1 GLSTRASQA
10 ANGDAVLAG
19 QSVSATAPTRISNT
33 VSLTPDST
41 ADGLQG
47 YATGANNSGLFGRNN
62 STDGIGVSGAAPSGT
77 GVFGE
82 SSNGF
87 GVGGKSDAK
96 YGVYGKSNS
105 AEGVYAESTS
115 STAARGVST
124 SGVGGSFAGGLS
136 AIRLVPAASGTGAPT
151 AGAHLQGELYVDSAG
166 TLFYCTTAGT
176 PGTWQQVA
184 LGSGGGGGM
193 TNPMTTQN
201 DLIIGGTSGAP
212 ARLAKGSNGQILTV
226 NGSGNVAW
234 ATPSGGGSGDS
245 FMAPLTAPPS
255 SGWSWL
261 NQGSST
267 TSRVNSAEVIEAPAA
282 TSHQI
287 RERYR
292 SLASGTYTLTTL
304 IAPTMLYKN
313 YVLAGIFLR
322 ESSSSKLICFGAG
335 YATGTFVQVLK
346 FTSES
351 AFSANYVA
359 HVADATIWWLRIQ
372 GNGSN
377 RICSTSKDGRA
388 FVEIHSVSRT
398 DFITPDQVGFFVNAY
413 NQTTPNIP
421 AAVSLISWNGV
432 S

>member
-41 ADGLQG
+41 ADGVQG
-47 YATGANNSGLFGRNN
+47 YATGANNAGLFGRNN
-62 STDGIGVSGAAPSGT
+62 TTDGIGVSGAAPSGT

-115 STAARGVST
+115 STAVRGVST

-234 ATPSGGGSGDS
+234 ATPSGGGGGAPIIKTISASASFTLSANSTWEDLKAENLTDPLQVSVTLSATSELLCLATVLVRGASANWLSLGFRFSLDGTTYSPVMGEGMSANANQTYIYMQTLHAVFSGV
-245 FMAPLTAPPS
+245 T
-255 SGWSWL
+255 SG
-261 NQGSST
+261 
-267 TSRVNSAEVIEAPAA
+267 
-282 TSHQI
+282 SHQI
-287 RERYR
+287 RLQSSDQTS
-292 SLASGTYTLTTL
+292 SL
-304 IAPTMLYKN
+304 
-313 YVLAGIFLR
+313 
-322 ESSSSKLICFGAG
+322 
-335 YATGTFVQVLK
+335 
-346 FTSES
+346 
-351 AFSANYVA
+351 
-359 HVADATIWWLRIQ
+359 D
-372 GNGSN
+372 
-377 RICSTSKDGRA
+377 RA
-388 FVEIHSVSRT
+388 FTMRQLTVL
-398 DFITPDQVGFFVNAY
+398 VGSA
-413 NQTTPNIP
+413 
-421 AAVSLISWNGV
+421 
-432 S
+432 